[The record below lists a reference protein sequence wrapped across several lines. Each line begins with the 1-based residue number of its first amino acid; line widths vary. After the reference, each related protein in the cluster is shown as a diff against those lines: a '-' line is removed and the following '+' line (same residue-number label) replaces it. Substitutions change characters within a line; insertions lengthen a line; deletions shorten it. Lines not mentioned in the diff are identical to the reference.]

1 MKKYIFFIFL
11 FFVCCSSCSL
21 VNRTKTT
28 TLETKQTVID
38 TIIHITYDTNTI
50 EKSATVYDTVTIENK
65 VARAKSFVDVKTG
78 KLVLSLQGKIFD
90 VPVKASVIETKQQEI
105 KNIEYRKTKWY
116 LYFIT
121 GFVLGIILTILLFI
135 KK

>member
-78 KLVLSLQGKIFD
+78 KLMLSLQGKIFD